1 MHHVNKQKAFKDYV
15 LWTKLLVDNLSVH
28 FLQTQVYD
36 NLRVTSYRGSIK
48 MIHQMLQKQNFNIF
62 ASLQCTLQIEFKGM
76 FWSEKTWLPCTPLCS
91 PIVTGGWLGFKYR
104 LLAIKPS
111 VIGGHYASTKLCCY
125 QLKYIFYG

>member
-76 FWSEKTWLPCTPLCS
+76 F
-91 PIVTGGWLGFKYR
+91 
-104 LLAIKPS
+104 
-111 VIGGHYASTKLCCY
+111 
-125 QLKYIFYG
+125 